1 MRHPFVVRRRQE
13 YYHGRRAGHGRG
25 AASPPER
32 LPRRAGGP
40 VRLLHQ
46 RHPDQCRGALGE
58 ESQADRKR
66 SARGARPQLV
76 PLRLAQSHGARGVA
90 RGVGNRAMS
99 TVAASRLKRQGS
111 LEKNSELSRWLRV
124 HRDGTISIYS
134 GKVEI
139 GQGILTALAQIAAE
153 ELGIA
158 LERIRMVAADTSVSP
173 DEGVTSGS
181 LSIQD
186 SGAALR
192 RACAQ
197 ARALLLERA
206 AARLGVSA
214 GDLQVKDGV
223 VRAAGLSTSFW
234 ECADDALFDCE
245 IDETAALTSPRD
257 YRLVGKPAPRRDLPD
272 KIAGRPRFIQDMTLQ
287 GMLYG
292 RVVRPPHNFTG
303 LISLEDSKVKS
314 MPGLAAIV
322 REGAFVGVLAERED
336 VAISAQ
342 RALRLTASWR
352 EVDPLPRNVPAWLR
366 ERAIEHSVVSEK
378 ENADAKSRAVK
389 ALEASFTKP
398 YISHASIGPS
408 CAIAQIDDGKLM
420 VWSHSQGIFN
430 LRRDLALAL
439 GMREDAIVVRHAEG
453 AGCYGHNG
461 ADDVALDAA
470 LLARAAGGRPVQ
482 VQWMRDGEIAWAPCG
497 PAMALDLRAALDSQ
511 GNVVDW
517 QHELWSN
524 GHSGRPGRSD
534 DPALVASWHLARP
547 FKRPAAINMP
557 LPAGAADR
565 NAVPLY
571 DFPSQRVVNHYVR
584 EMPVRT
590 SALRS
595 LGAYANV
602 VAIESF
608 MDELA
613 DAAGLDPVEF
623 RLRHLKD
630 ERARTVVEAAAQ
642 RANWTGWTP
651 AEGRGH
657 GIGFAKYK
665 NLGAYCAVVAEV
677 EVDNEVRVK
686 RLVLAVDVG
695 LVINPDGVINQ
706 IEGGAIQSTSWTLK
720 EEVKLDARGIAS
732 LDWEHY
738 PILKFSEVPAVEVEL
753 IDHPELPA
761 AGAGE
766 AAQGPTAAA
775 IANAV
780 AHALGLRVR
789 ELPLTYEKIAAAIS
803 QST

>member
-1 MRHPFVVRRRQE
+1 LNTVAENRIK
-13 YYHGRRAGHGRG
+13 RAGSL
-25 AASPPER
+25 AKNP
-32 LPRRAGGP
+32 
-40 VRLLHQ
+40 
-46 RHPDQCRGALGE
+46 
-58 ESQADRKR
+58 
-66 SARGARPQLV
+66 
-76 PLRLAQSHGARGVA
+76 RLA
-90 RGVGNRAMS
+90 
-99 TVAASRLKRQGS
+99 
-111 LEKNSELSRWLRV
+111 RWLRV
-124 HRDGTISIYS
+124 HRDGTVSVHS

-139 GQGILTALAQIAAE
+139 GQGVLTALAQIAAE

-158 LERIRMVAADTSVSP
+158 PTRIRVVAADTDASP

-206 AARLGVSA
+206 AARLGVSTA
-214 GDLQVKDGV
+214 DLLVEDGAV
-223 VRAAGLSTSFW
+223 HARGLSTSFW

-245 IDETAALTSPRD
+245 IDETAALKSPGD
-257 YRLVGKPAPRRDLPD
+257 YRLVGKSAPRLDLPD
-272 KIAGRPRFIQDMTLQ
+272 KIAGRPRFIQDMAPP

-292 RVVRPPHNFTG
+292 RAVRPPHGFAA
-303 LISLEDSKVKS
+303 LASLDDRKVKA
-314 MPGLAAIV
+314 MPGVVAVV
-322 REGAFVGVLAERED
+322 RDGGFVGVIAEREE

-342 RALRLTASWR
+342 RALRRTTSWKDA
-352 EVDPLPRNVPAWLR
+352 DPLPLDVHAWLK
-366 ERAIEHSVVSEK
+366 EHAVEHRAISEK
-378 ENADAKSRAVK
+378 EDTEAQSRATK
-389 ALEASFTKP
+389 TLEASYTKP
-398 YISHASIGPS
+398 YISHAPIGPS
-408 CAIAQIDDGKLM
+408 CAIAHFRGDKLL
-420 VWSHSQGIFN
+420 VWSHSQGIFG
-430 LRRDLALAL
+430 LRRDLAMAL
-439 GMREDAIVVRHAEG
+439 GMRESAIVVRHVEG
-453 AGCYGHNG
+453 SGCYGHNG

-482 VQWMRDGEIAWAPCG
+482 VQWMRDDEFAWAPCG
-497 PAMALDLRAALDSQ
+497 PAMALTLRASLASDGSIV
-511 GNVVDW
+511 NW
-517 QHELWSN
+517 QHDLWSN

-534 DPALVASWHLARP
+534 NPALVAAWHLARP

-571 DFPSQRVVNHYVR
+571 DFPSQHVVNHYVR

-602 VAIESF
+602 FAIESF

-613 DAAGLDPVEF
+613 DAAGRDPVEF

-630 ERARTVVEAAAQ
+630 ERARTVVETVAR
-642 RANWTGWTP
+642 RATWREWTP
-651 AEGRGH
+651 GEGRGH
-657 GIGFAKYK
+657 GIAFAKYK

-720 EEVKLDARGIAS
+720 EQVKVDQRGITS
-732 LDWEHY
+732 LGWEDY
-738 PILKFSEVPAVEVEL
+738 PILKFSEAPAVEVEL
-753 IDHPELPA
+753 INRPELPSV
-761 AGAGE
+761 GAGE
-766 AAQGPTAAA
+766 AAQGPTGAA

-780 AHALGLRVR
+780 AQALGLRVR
-789 ELPLTYEKIAAAIS
+789 ELPLTPERVIAAIERE
-803 QST
+803 

>member
-1 MRHPFVVRRRQE
+1 
-13 YYHGRRAGHGRG
+13 
-25 AASPPER
+25 
-32 LPRRAGGP
+32 L
-40 VRLLHQ
+40 
-46 RHPDQCRGALGE
+46 
-58 ESQADRKR
+58 
-66 SARGARPQLV
+66 
-76 PLRLAQSHGARGVA
+76 
-90 RGVGNRAMS
+90 N
-99 TVAASRLKRQGS
+99 TVAETRLKRPAS
-111 LEKNSELSRWLRV
+111 LKKNPRLSQWLRV
-124 HRDGTISIYS
+124 HRDGTVSIYS

-158 LERIRMVAADTSVSP
+158 VERIRMVPADTALSP

-186 SGAALR
+186 SGVALR

-197 ARALLLERA
+197 ARTLLLERA
-206 AARLGVSA
+206 AARLAVSVR
-214 GDLQVKDGV
+214 DVQVADGA
-223 VRAAGLSTSFW
+223 VRAGGRSTSFW

-245 IDETAALTSPRD
+245 IDETAALRSPGD
-257 YRLVGKPAPRRDLPD
+257 YRVVGKPTQRGDLPD
-272 KIAGRPRFIQDMTLQ
+272 KIAGRPRFIQDMALP
-287 GMLYG
+287 GILYG
-292 RVVRPPHNFTG
+292 RIVRPPHDFAG
-303 LISLEDSKVKS
+303 LISLDDSKVKS
-314 MPGLAAIV
+314 KPGLAAIV
-322 REGAFVGVLAERED
+322 RDGGFVGVLAERED

-352 EVDPLPRNVPAWLR
+352 EADPLPQDVHAWLR
-366 ERAIEHSVVSEK
+366 EHAAEHRVISEK
-378 ENADAKSRAVK
+378 ENADARSRATRV
-389 ALEASFTKP
+389 LEASYTKP
-398 YISHASIGPS
+398 FLSHASIGPS

-420 VWSHSQGIFN
+420 VWTHSQGIFN

-461 ADDVALDAA
+461 ADDAALDAA
-470 LLARAAGGRPVQ
+470 LLARAARGRPVQ
-482 VQWMRDGEIAWAPCG
+482 VQWMRDDEFAWSPCG
-497 PAMALDLRAALDSQ
+497 PAMALSLRAALDAH
-511 GNVVDW
+511 GDIVDW
-517 QHELWSN
+517 EHELWSN
-524 GHSGRPGRSD
+524 GHSSRPGRAD
-534 DPALVASWHLARP
+534 DPALLAAWHLMRP
-547 FKRPAAINMP
+547 HKRPSAINMP

-565 NAVPLY
+565 NAIPIY

-602 VAIESF
+602 FAIESF

-613 DAAGLDPVEF
+613 QTAGIDPIAF

-630 ERARTVVEAAAQ
+630 PRGRAVIEAAVR
-642 RANWTGWTP
+642 RAEWDRWKP

-657 GIGFAKYK
+657 GIGFARYK
-665 NLGAYCAVVAEV
+665 NLGAYCAAVAEL
-677 EVDNEVRVK
+677 EVGRDVRVE
-686 RLVLAVDVG
+686 RLILAVDVG

-720 EEVKLDARGIAS
+720 EQVKLGARGIAS
-732 LDWEHY
+732 LGWEDY
-738 PILKFSEVPAVEVEL
+738 PILKFSEAPVVEVEL
-753 IDHPELPA
+753 IDRPELPA
-761 AGAGE
+761 VGAGE

-780 AHALGLRVR
+780 AHALGLRMR
-789 ELPLTYEKIAAAIS
+789 DLPLTHERIAAAIS

>member
-1 MRHPFVVRRRQE
+1 M
-13 YYHGRRAGHGRG
+13 
-25 AASPPER
+25 
-32 LPRRAGGP
+32 
-40 VRLLHQ
+40 
-46 RHPDQCRGALGE
+46 
-58 ESQADRKR
+58 
-66 SARGARPQLV
+66 
-76 PLRLAQSHGARGVA
+76 
-90 RGVGNRAMS
+90 N
-99 TVAASRLKRQGS
+99 TVAETGLKRPGS
-111 LEKNSELSRWLRV
+111 LEKNPRLSQWLRV
-124 HRDGTISIYS
+124 HRDGTVSIYS

-158 LERIRMVAADTSVSP
+158 LERIRMVPADTAVSP

-186 SGAALR
+186 SGTALR

-206 AARLGVSA
+206 AARLRVST
-214 GDLQVKDGV
+214 GDLRVEDGAV
-223 VRAAGLSTSFW
+223 EAAGRRTSFW
-234 ECADDALFDCE
+234 ECADDALFDVE
-245 IDETAALTSPRD
+245 VDERAALKSPRD
-257 YRLVGKPAPRRDLPD
+257 YRLVGKSAPRLDLPG
-272 KIAGRPRFIQDMTLQ
+272 KIAGQPRFIQDMALP
-287 GMLYG
+287 GMIYG
-292 RVVRPPHNFTG
+292 RVVRPPYGFAA
-303 LISLEDSKVKS
+303 LASLDDGKVKA
-314 MPGLAAIV
+314 MPGVVAV
-322 REGAFVGVLAERED
+322 VCDGGFVGVIAEREE

-342 RALRLTASWR
+342 RALRRAASWK
-352 EVDPLPRNVPAWLR
+352 DAAPLPQDVYAWLK
-366 ERAIEHSVVSEK
+366 EHAVKHRVIGEK
-378 ENADAKSRAVK
+378 ADAEAQSRATK
-389 ALEASFTKP
+389 TLEASYTKP

-408 CAIAQIDDGKLM
+408 CAIAQFQDYKLL

-430 LRRDLALAL
+430 LRRDLATAL
-439 GMREDAIVVRHAEG
+439 GMREDAVVVRHKEG

-470 LLARAAGGRPVQ
+470 LLARAARGRTVQ
-482 VQWMRDGEIAWAPCG
+482 VQWMRDDEFAWAPCG
-497 PAMALDLRAALDSQ
+497 PAMALTLSASLASE
-511 GNVVDW
+511 GSIVNW
-517 QHELWSN
+517 QHEVWSN

-534 DPALVASWHLARP
+534 TPALVAAWHLARP

-571 DFPSQRVVNHYVR
+571 DFPTQRVVNHYVR

-602 VAIESF
+602 FAIESF

-613 DAAGLDPVEF
+613 QAAGIDPIAF
-623 RLRHLKD
+623 RRRHLKD
-630 ERARTVVEAAAQ
+630 PRGRAVMDAAAR
-642 RANWTGWTP
+642 RAEWSRWKS

-657 GIGFAKYK
+657 GIGFARYK
-665 NLGAYCAVVAEV
+665 NLGAYCAAIAEV
-677 EVDNEVRVK
+677 EVEREVRVN

-732 LDWEHY
+732 LDWGHY
-738 PILKFSEVPAVEVEL
+738 PVLKFSEVPVVEVEL
-753 IDHPELPA
+753 LDHPELPA

-789 ELPLTYEKIAAAIS
+789 DLPLTHERIAVAIS

>member
-1 MRHPFVVRRRQE
+1 M
-13 YYHGRRAGHGRG
+13 
-25 AASPPER
+25 
-32 LPRRAGGP
+32 
-40 VRLLHQ
+40 
-46 RHPDQCRGALGE
+46 
-58 ESQADRKR
+58 
-66 SARGARPQLV
+66 
-76 PLRLAQSHGARGVA
+76 
-90 RGVGNRAMS
+90 N
-99 TVAASRLKRQGS
+99 TVAENPLKRPGS
-111 LEKNSELSRWLRV
+111 LEKNPRLSQWLRV
-124 HRDGTISIYS
+124 HRDGTVSIYS

-153 ELGIA
+153 ELGIM
-158 LERIRMVAADTSVSP
+158 LERIRMVAADTTVSP

-186 SGAALR
+186 SGVALR

-197 ARALLLERA
+197 ARALLLESA

-214 GDLQVKDGV
+214 RDLQVADGAV
-223 VRAAGLSTSFW
+223 QAAGRSTSFW

-245 IDETAALTSPRD
+245 VDEAGALRSPRD
-257 YRLVGKPAPRRDLPD
+257 YRVVGKPAPRRDLPD
-272 KIAGRPRFIQDMTLQ
+272 KIAGRPRFIQDMTLP

-292 RVVRPPHNFTG
+292 RMVRPPHDFVG
-303 LISLEDSKVKS
+303 LISLDDSKVKS

-322 REGAFVGVLAERED
+322 RDGGFVGVLADRED

-352 EVDPLPRNVPAWLR
+352 EADPLPRDVHAWLK
-366 ERAIEHSVVSEK
+366 EHAAEHRVISGR
-378 ENADAKSRAVK
+378 ENADAKSRAAKV
-389 ALEASFTKP
+389 LEASYAKP

-439 GMREDAIVVRHAEG
+439 GMGEDAIVVRHAEG

-461 ADDVALDAA
+461 ADDAALDAA

-482 VQWMRDGEIAWAPCG
+482 VQWMRDEEFAWAPCG
-497 PAMALDLRAALDSQ
+497 PAMALSLRAALDPH
-511 GNVVDW
+511 GNIVDW
-517 QHELWSN
+517 EHELWSN
-524 GHSGRPGRSD
+524 GHSSRPGRANN
-534 DPALVASWHLARP
+534 PALLAAWHLSRP
-547 FKRPAAINMP
+547 YERPSAINMP

-565 NAVPLY
+565 NAIPIY
-571 DFPSQRVVNHYVR
+571 DFPNQRVVNHYVR

-602 VAIESF
+602 FAIESF

-613 DAAGLDPVEF
+613 QAARIDPITF
-623 RLRHLKD
+623 RHRHLKD
-630 ERARTVVEAAAQ
+630 PRGRAVIDAAAR
-642 RANWTGWTP
+642 RAAWSNWKP
-651 AEGRGH
+651 VEGCGH

-665 NLGAYCAVVAEV
+665 NLGAYCAAVAEV
-677 EVDNEVRVK
+677 EVDHEVRVN

-720 EEVKLDARGIAS
+720 EEVKLAERGIAS

-753 IDHPELPA
+753 IERPELPA
-761 AGAGE
+761 VGAGE

-789 ELPLTYEKIAAAIS
+789 DLPLTHERIAAAIS